1 MTVVVCTD
9 TRGGMLFL
17 GRRVSRD
24 REILADLATL
34 GGRLIC
40 HPFSEKYLASAPC
53 PVTVLADPFSEGE
66 EGDVLFV
73 ENLPLRPHL
82 DRIEKI
88 IRYSFEERYP
98 FDTALDVDPIA
109 EGFRLAACC
118 ELVGHSHPT
127 MKKEVYVK

>member
-1 MTVVVCTD
+1 
-9 TRGGMLFL
+9 
-17 GRRVSRD
+17 
-24 REILADLATL
+24 
-34 GGRLIC
+34 
-40 HPFSEKYLASAPC
+40 PC
-53 PVTVLADPFSEGE
+53 PVTVLADPLSEGE

-73 ENLPLRPHL
+73 ESLPLRPHL
-82 DRIEKI
+82 DKIEKI